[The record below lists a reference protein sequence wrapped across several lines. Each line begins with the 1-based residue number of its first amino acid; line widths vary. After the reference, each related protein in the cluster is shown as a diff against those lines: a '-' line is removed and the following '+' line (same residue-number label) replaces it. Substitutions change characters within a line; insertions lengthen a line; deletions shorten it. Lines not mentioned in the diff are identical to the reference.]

1 MASVT
6 SVPIWRPCYT
16 QGEKTTLHYIHN
28 SIVYPKAF
36 NLQLKNLWAFP
47 QMNLLPWN
55 FFLFFPPMTGFLCV
69 ALAVLKLRNLPA
81 SVPQVGGLKACAT
94 TAQLELGS

>member
-1 MASVT
+1 MLA
-6 SVPIWRPCYT
+6 Y
-16 QGEKTTLHYIHN
+16 
-28 SIVYPKAF
+28 
-36 NLQLKNLWAFP
+36 
-47 QMNLLPWN
+47 LLPKCQSW
-55 FFLFFPPMTGFLCV
+55 FSCLVCVCVGEPVGQRLFFFFFDIGFLCV